1 MSCFLVKVLV
11 KLRKIYVQIEEH
23 LKRRYPTREL
33 MVEYE
38 IYTTN
43 RTFDKKK
50 QLSIDIKKDLFNI
63 LYSNKENIIL

>member
-43 RTFDKKK
+43 RTFDKKNN
-50 QLSIDIKKDLFNI
+50 LV
-63 LYSNKENIIL
+63 